1 MEKYFDIKIYPKSK
15 SKKQCL
21 GPCYYP
27 KTNIVHPTLL
37 EIVSNTEPFCPVDP
51 WTYTNP
57 ETGEDTMLAT
67 DICFQPT
74 EKRNIPS
81 KELELNM
88 LTPFLDFNSGQ
99 FLKIYYEIF
108 SFEDSVDWIERNK
121 YEPVGTRARIINC
134 ALIAYGEI
142 VDLFDNRFVEFIIEF
157 IKKQKISQIYEKIHN
172 YIGINTNADSV
183 TILLEKNNIGKKEK
197 CIERINYLL
206 QMFVTKEE
214 TTKFLIKYFLYK
226 KNGWRDI
233 KNHLDSII
241 LSFTEYIL
249 NKITLGLQ
257 MDYNK

>member
-15 SKKQCL
+15 TKKQCL

-51 WTYTNP
+51 WKYTDP
-57 ETGEDTMLAT
+57 ETGEETLFAT

-74 EKRNIPS
+74 EKKNISS

-121 YEPVGTRARIINC
+121 FETITTRARVINS
-134 ALIAYGEI
+134 ALSAYGENI
-142 VDLFDNRFVEFIIEF
+142 ELFDGRFVEFLIEF
-157 IKKQKISQIYEKIHN
+157 IKKKKINYIYDKIHN
-172 YIGINTNADSV
+172 FIGINQD
-183 TILLEKNNIGKKEK
+183 TILIEKNNMDKKEK
-197 CIERINYLL
+197 CVERINYIL
-206 QMFVTKEE
+206 QIFITKDEM
-214 TTKFLIKYFLYK
+214 TKFLVKYFAYK
-226 KNGWRDI
+226 KDKWKDI
-233 KNHLDSII
+233 KNHIDFII
-241 LSFTEYIL
+241 FSLTEYIL
-249 NKITLGLQ
+249 NKITLGLKNN
-257 MDYNK
+257 YI